1 MTIAITGAT
10 GQLGRLTIDALLEH
24 GVAPTDIVA
33 LVRTPAKA
41 AYLAERGVSVRT
53 ADYDDPA
60 TLRAALEGVDRL
72 LLISGSEVGRRITQH
87 ANAIA
92 AATEAGVGHLV
103 YTSVLDARNSS
114 LALAAEHKA
123 TEEHLEASG
132 IPHTVLR
139 NGWYWE
145 NYANGLE
152 QTVERGVLTGA
163 AKDGKIAAAA
173 RADYA
178 AAAAT
183 VLTSDGHDGAVYEL
197 GGDQRLTYTQ
207 LAEEI
212 SKVAGKSVVYQDL
225 PEADYAETLE
235 QAGLPT
241 AVAKI
246 LADSDA
252 GIAVGAL
259 DTDTGDLQKLI
270 GRSSTPVVEVLAAAL
285 A

>member
-10 GQLGRLTIDALLEH
+10 GQLGRLTIDALLGQ
-24 GVAPTDIVA
+24 GVEPTEIVA

-41 AYLAERGVSVRT
+41 ADLAERGVSVRT

-60 TLRAALEGVDRL
+60 TLPTALDGVDQL
-72 LLISGSEVGRRITQH
+72 LLISGSEIGRRIPQH
-87 ANAIA
+87 ANVIA
-92 AATEAGVGHLV
+92 AAKAAGVGRIV
-103 YTSVLDARNSS
+103 YTSVLDARNST
-114 LALAAEHKA
+114 LALAGEHKA
-123 TEEHLEASG
+123 TEERLEESA

-145 NYANGLE
+145 NYTNGLQ
-152 QTVERGVLTGA
+152 QTIERGALAGA
-163 AKDGKIAAAA
+163 AKDGKVAAAA

-178 AAAAT
+178 AAAAA

-197 GGDQRLTYTQ
+197 GGDQRLTYAQ

-212 SKVAGKSVVYQDL
+212 SRVAGKPVVYQDL
-225 PEADYAETLE
+225 PEADYAAALE
-235 QAGLPT
+235 QSGLPA

-270 GRSSTPVVEVLAAAL
+270 GRSSTPVAEVLAAAL
-285 A
+285 S